1 MTRCELDGVRQ
12 QVRVDLFQLES
23 IGQDVVVIYI
33 VTVEGYIESVVH
45 ESLIENHVQSMTQL
59 GYRCFTRLKLL
70 SAVFQIRY
78 VKDVA
83 DELFYLS
90 PGRPELA
97 QTVVYLAWI
106 A

>member
-1 MTRCELDGVRQ
+1 
-12 QVRVDLFQLES
+12 
-23 IGQDVVVIYI
+23 
-33 VTVEGYIESVVH
+33 
-45 ESLIENHVQSMTQL
+45 MTQL
-59 GYRCFTRLKLL
+59 GYRCLTRLELL

-83 DELFYLS
+83 DELFYIS